1 MFSQLESSV
10 KPPIF
15 FLMLLS
21 TFHRF
26 LPSQMNSAIEGD
38 VEEAPD
44 EVAKEPDESAIEGT
58 MGTHNLHF

>member
-1 MFSQLESSV
+1 
-10 KPPIF
+10 
-15 FLMLLS
+15 MLLS